1 MNPCQTLKRG
11 WFEWTLLPLK
21 VFVLLAVAVIPFA
34 DSSSMPAVP
43 ALDMDLDVLVGWLCL
58 LCSLVFVVASVIQK
72 SVSPEGTARAVSGLR
87 CWLSLSGRFYH
98 PCLRGHENVEV

>member
-72 SVSPEGTARAVSGLR
+72 SVSPEGTARRSVGFAVLAFIVGAI
-87 CWLSLSGRFYH
+87 LSPLFARA
-98 PCLRGHENVEV
+98 

>member
-11 WFEWTLLPLK
+11 WFEWTLLLLK
-21 VFVLLAVAVIPFA
+21 VFGLLAVAVIPFA

-58 LCSLVFVVASVIQK
+58 LCSVVFVVASVIQK
-72 SVSPEGTARAVSGLR
+72 WVSPGAARRSVGFAVLAFIVGAILSPLFARA
-87 CWLSLSGRFYH
+87 
-98 PCLRGHENVEV
+98 